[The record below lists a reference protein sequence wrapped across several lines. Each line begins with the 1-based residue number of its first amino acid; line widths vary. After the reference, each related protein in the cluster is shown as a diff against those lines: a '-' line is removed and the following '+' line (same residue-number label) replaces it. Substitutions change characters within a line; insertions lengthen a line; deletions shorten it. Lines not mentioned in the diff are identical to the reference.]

1 MNKNM
6 KLLTTTNYG
15 LFIANDD
22 QRQLDKNHVKRIAQ
36 SMEKVGFIPSKPIQC
51 YKRGDKLVKVDG
63 HHRFHAAKALGI
75 PIYYVIEGQEAQHM
89 IAAENFLVKK
99 WNGNDFIRTYANRG
113 NKEYLD
119 LLAYSERSGLTLKAA
134 SSMLLGQQSSSGNAS
149 EALNQGTFKIKDRN
163 QIEAFINLRSKV
175 PCKEIMHPRFVNAWS
190 KCYLV
195 EEFDASLFTHKC
207 SINASFLTTCN
218 NDDQAL
224 SMIEQIY
231 NHKQSIKIPL
241 SFLAKEGAKKRKIAW
256 GNKK

>member
-22 QRQLDKNHVKRIAQ
+22 QRQLDKNHVKRLAQ

-51 YKRGDKLVKVDG
+51 YKRGEKLVKVDG

-75 PIYYVIEGQEAQHM
+75 PIYYVIESEESQHM

-99 WNGNDFIRTYANRG
+99 WNGNDFVRTFANRG
-113 NKEYLD
+113 YKDYLD
-119 LLAYSERSGLTLKAA
+119 LLAYAEKSGLTISFSAQ
-134 SSMLLGQQSSSGNAS
+134 MLIGQQSSSNNA
-149 EALNQGTFKIKDRN
+149 AQTLNQGTFKIKDRN

-175 PCKEIMHPRFVNAWS
+175 HCKEIMHPRFVNAWS
-190 KCYLV
+190 KCYFV
-195 EEFDASLFTHKC
+195 EEFDHSLFTHKC
-207 SINASFLTTCN
+207 TINSSFLTTCN
-218 NDDQAL
+218 NEDQAL

-241 SFLAKEGAKKRKIAW
+241 AFLAKETAKKRNAA
-256 GNKK
+256 GGKKK